1 MDYRELQ
8 DSKNLDNQQL
18 ADKIGIPRTTVS
30 KYKNGHLNTKNMTL
44 EMAVKWLRAL
54 GRRKMAND
62 LSEMFALAEAPSESK
77 ENTSES

>member
-44 EMAVKWLRAL
+44 EMAVK
-54 GRRKMAND
+54 
-62 LSEMFALAEAPSESK
+62 
-77 ENTSES
+77 

>member
-8 DSKNLDNQQL
+8 DSKNLNNQQL

-30 KYKNGHLNTKNMTL
+30 KYKNGHLDTKNMTL

-62 LSEMFALAEAPSESK
+62 ALINSSPDCRRCVQSA
-77 ENTSES
+77 